1 MVQRTTVELDSE
13 LLAEVRAVL
22 GTTGIRDTIDAAF
35 ARIVRQARRQA
46 LLEQL
51 LTGSG
56 LDLGPAYLVAARPNL
71 TIDA

>member
-1 MVQRTTVELDSE
+1 MELNSE

-35 ARIVRQARRQA
+35 ERIVRQARRQA

-51 LTGSG
+51 ITGSG
-56 LDLGPAYLVAARPNL
+56 LDLGPEHLAAARPAPMLN
-71 TIDA
+71 A